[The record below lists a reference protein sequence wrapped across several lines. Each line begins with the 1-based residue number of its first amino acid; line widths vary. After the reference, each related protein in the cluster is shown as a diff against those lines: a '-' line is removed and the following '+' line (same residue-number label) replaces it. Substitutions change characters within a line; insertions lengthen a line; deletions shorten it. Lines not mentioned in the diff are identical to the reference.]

1 MRTAPITCGLR
12 AARVKTF
19 GMEFIYTFM
28 LAAMVLLAVTG
39 LFIGVMNDAANFLN
53 SAIASKAAPLRIIM
67 AVASFGIIIG
77 AITSSGMM
85 EVARSGMFH
94 PELFTFREV
103 MILYLSVMLANIILL
118 DIYNTLGL
126 PTSTTVALVFCLLGA
141 AIAASTVQIA
151 ADPAATAA
159 DLGQYINS
167 ARAMAI
173 VAGIVLSVVIAFAC
187 GAVVMYLSRL
197 LFSFRYRR
205 PFNRFGAAWCGISVT
220 AIIYFALF
228 KGLRGVLA
236 GSFVI
241 QYVEHNLLF
250 SLFILWCIS
259 SAVLFFLQRFKVN
272 ILKVNILAGTFALAL
287 AFAGNDLVN
296 FIGVPVAGFDSY
308 MLARE
313 SGDTAMHMGALAG
326 PVAAKVYLLLGAA
339 AIMIITLWTS
349 RRALSV
355 SRTELSLSNQSE
367 VREQYGSTPLSRALV
382 RIAMGINGIYGRV
395 VPQGLRQAVA
405 ARFERLPEQSRDGAS
420 YDLIRAT
427 VNLTTAAILISIA
440 TSMKLPLSTT
450 YVCFMVSMGSSLA
463 DRAWGR
469 ESAVYRISG
478 VLTVVSGWFI
488 TGLGALAIAF
498 GVGLALFY
506 GGNIAIVA
514 VTLLCGW
521 MLFRSNRR
529 KNRQAAEK
537 NLQAADPQNMDE
549 AVRATLD
556 DVART
561 MRQTTKIY
569 YRTLI
574 AVFRENRKALKEVV
588 QQSEELYEASRER
601 KYGLMAMLA
610 RMKENEM
617 NMAQYYVQVV
627 DYMGEIAKALL
638 HITRPCFEHIDN
650 NHEGLSNEQVEDLM
664 HINDEVETIFAR
676 MNTMLQHND
685 YADFDAIVELRDELF
700 ESISEAIANQLRRIR
715 TRKTSTKTNILYL
728 NILSETKTI
737 VLQSRNLVK
746 SQRYFLEHKT
756 RQK

>member
-1 MRTAPITCGLR
+1 
-12 AARVKTF
+12 
-19 GMEFIYTFM
+19 MEIIYTFM
-28 LAAMVLLAVTG
+28 LAAMILLAVTG

-53 SAIASKAAPLRIIM
+53 SAIASKAAPLKIIM
-67 AVASFGIIIG
+67 AVASCGIVVG

-85 EVARSGMFH
+85 EVARSGMFN
-94 PELFTFREV
+94 PALFTFREV

-141 AIAASTVQIA
+141 AMAASTAEIS
-151 ADPAATAA
+151 ADPEATIA
-159 DLGQYINS
+159 DLGRYINS
-167 ARAMAI
+167 GRAMAI
-173 VAGIVLSVVIAFAC
+173 VAGIVLSVVVAFAC
-187 GAVVMYLSRL
+187 GTVVMYVSRM

-205 PFNRFGAAWCGISVT
+205 MFSRCGAAWCGISVT
-220 AIIYFALF
+220 AIVYFALF
-228 KGLRGVLA
+228 KGLQGPLA
-236 GSFVI
+236 GTAVI
-241 QYVEHNLLF
+241 NYVENNMLL
-250 SLFILWCIS
+250 SLAAIWVVS
-259 SAVLFFLQRFKVN
+259 SAVLFFLQRFGIN
-272 ILKVNILAGTFALAL
+272 ILKANILAGTFALAL

-308 MLARE
+308 MMARQ
-313 SGDTAMHMGALAG
+313 SGDTAMYMGALAG

-367 VREQYGSTPLSRALV
+367 VREQYGSTPVSRALV
-382 RIAMGINGIYGRV
+382 RIAISLHNVYEKS
-395 VPQGLRQAVA
+395 VPQRLRDSIAS
-405 ARFERLPEQSRDGAS
+405 RFERLPEESREGAS

-478 VLTVVSGWFI
+478 VMTVVSGWFV
-488 TGLGALAIAF
+488 TGLGALVIAF
-498 GVGLALFY
+498 GVALALFY
-506 GGNIAIVA
+506 GGNAAIVA

-529 KNRQAAEK
+529 KNRRAVEQ
-537 NLQAADPQNMDE
+537 NPDTTDPQNVDE
-549 AVRATLD
+549 AVRTTLD
-556 DVART
+556 DVAQT

-574 AVFRENRKALKEVV
+574 ALFRENRKALKEVV
-588 QQSEELYEASRER
+588 QQSEELYATSRER
-601 KYGLMAMLA
+601 KYGLMPMLSH
-610 RMKENEM
+610 MKENEM
-617 NMAQYYVQVV
+617 NTAQYYVQVV
-627 DYMGEIAKALL
+627 DYLSEIAKALL
-638 HITRPCFEHIDN
+638 HITRPSFEHIDN

-685 YADFDAIVELRDELF
+685 FAELEATAGLRDELF
-700 ESISEAIANQLRRIR
+700 ETISEAIANQLRRIR
-715 TRKTSTKTNILYL
+715 TGKTSTKTNMLYL
-728 NILSETKTI
+728 TILSETKTI

-746 SQRYFLEHKT
+746 AQRYFLERKK
-756 RQK
+756 QQI

>member
-1 MRTAPITCGLR
+1 
-12 AARVKTF
+12 
-19 GMEFIYTFM
+19 MEFIYTFM
-28 LAAMVLLAVTG
+28 LAAMILLAVTG

-53 SAIASKAAPLRIIM
+53 SAIASKAAPLKIIM
-67 AVASFGIIIG
+67 AVASTGIIVG

-85 EVARSGMFH
+85 EVARSGMFN

-141 AIAASTVQIA
+141 AIAASAAEIA
-151 ADPAATAA
+151 ADPTATIA
-159 DLGQYINS
+159 DLGRYINS

-187 GAVVMYLSRL
+187 GSVVMYLSRL

-205 PFNRFGAAWCGISVT
+205 MFNRFGAAWCGISVT

-228 KGLRGVLA
+228 KGLKGVLA
-236 GSFVI
+236 HSAI
-241 QYVEHNLLF
+241 IRYVDENLLF
-250 SLFILWCIS
+250 SLFVIWCVS
-259 SAVLFFLQRFKVN
+259 TAVLFFLQRFKIN
-272 ILKVNILAGTFALAL
+272 ILKANILAGTFALAL

-308 MLARE
+308 TMALH
-313 SGDTAMHMGALAG
+313 SGDTSMHMGALAG

-339 AIMIITLWTS
+339 AIMIVTLWTS

-367 VREQYGSTPLSRALV
+367 VREQYGSTPVSRALV
-382 RIAMGINGIYGRV
+382 RIAMNIYSV
-395 VPQGLRQAVA
+395 YEKCVPGPLRERLAS
-405 ARFERLPEQSRDGAS
+405 RFERLPEESRDGAS

-450 YVCFMVSMGSSLA
+450 YVCFMVSMGSSLS

-478 VLTVVSGWFI
+478 VMTVVSGWFV
-488 TGLGALAIAF
+488 TGLGALVIAF
-498 GVGLALFY
+498 VVGLVLFY
-506 GGNIAIVA
+506 GGNAAIVA

-521 MLFRSNRR
+521 LLVRSNLR
-529 KNRQAAEK
+529 KNRKAAE
-537 NLQAADPQNMDE
+537 NDRQAEDPQNMDE
-549 AVRATLD
+549 AVRSTID
-556 DVART
+556 DVATT
-561 MRQTTKIY
+561 MRQITKIY

-588 QQSEELYEASRER
+588 QQSEELYETSRER

-610 RMKENEM
+610 RIKESEM
-617 NMAQYYVQVV
+617 NTAQYYVQVV
-627 DYMGEIAKALL
+627 NYMGEIAKALL

-664 HINDEVETIFAR
+664 KINDEVETIFSR
-676 MNTMLQHND
+676 MNVMLQRND
-685 YADFDAIVELRDELF
+685 YADFDAIMELRDELF
-700 ESISEAIANQLRRIR
+700 ESIAEAIANQLRRIR
-715 TRKTSTKTNILYL
+715 TRKTSTKANMLYL

-756 RQK
+756 RQI

>member
-1 MRTAPITCGLR
+1 
-12 AARVKTF
+12 
-19 GMEFIYTFM
+19 MEIIYTFM
-28 LAAMVLLAVTG
+28 LAAMILLAVTG

-53 SAIASKAAPLRIIM
+53 SAIASKAAPLKVIM
-67 AVASFGIIIG
+67 AVASCGIVVG

-85 EVARSGMFH
+85 EVARSGMFN
-94 PELFTFREV
+94 PALFTFREV
-103 MILYLSVMLANIILL
+103 MVLYLSVMLANIILL

-141 AIAASTVQIA
+141 AMAASTAEIS
-151 ADPAATAA
+151 ADPAATIA
-159 DLGQYINS
+159 DLGRYINS

-187 GAVVMYLSRL
+187 GTAVMYVSRL
-197 LFSFRYRR
+197 LFSFRYRPLFSR
-205 PFNRFGAAWCGISVT
+205 CGAAWCGISVT
-220 AIIYFALF
+220 AIVYFALF
-228 KGLRGVLA
+228 KGLQGPLA
-236 GSFVI
+236 GTAVI
-241 QYVEHNLLF
+241 NYVENNMLL
-250 SLFILWCIS
+250 SLAAIWVVS
-259 SAVLFFLQRFKVN
+259 SAALFFLQRFGIN

-308 MLARE
+308 LMARQ
-313 SGDTAMHMGALAG
+313 SGDTSMYMGALAG

-339 AIMIITLWTS
+339 TVMIVTLWTS

-367 VREQYGSTPLSRALV
+367 VREQYGSTPVSRALV
-382 RIAMGINGIYGRV
+382 RIAITLHGLYEKG
-395 VPQGLRQAVA
+395 VPQRIRDSIAS
-405 ARFERLPEQSRDGAS
+405 RFERLPEESREGAS

-478 VLTVVSGWFI
+478 VMTVVSGWFV
-488 TGLGALAIAF
+488 TGLGALVIAF
-498 GVGLALFY
+498 GVALALFY
-506 GGNIAIVA
+506 GGNAAIVA

-529 KNRQAAEK
+529 KNRRAAEQS
-537 NLQAADPQNMDE
+537 LPDADPQNVDE
-549 AVRATLD
+549 AVRTTLD
-556 DVART
+556 DVAQT

-574 AVFRENRKALKEVV
+574 ALFRENRKALKEVV
-588 QQSEELYEASRER
+588 QQSEELYDASRER
-601 KYGLMAMLA
+601 KYGLMHMLSH
-610 RMKENEM
+610 MKENEM
-617 NMAQYYVQVV
+617 NTAQYYVQVV
-627 DYMGEIAKALL
+627 DYLSEIAKALL
-638 HITRPCFEHIDN
+638 HITRPSFEHIDN

-676 MNTMLQHND
+676 MNTMLRNS
-685 YADFDAIVELRDELF
+685 DFAELEATAGLRDELF
-700 ESISEAIANQLRRIR
+700 ETISEAIANQLRRIR
-715 TRKTSTKTNILYL
+715 TGKTSTKTNMLYL
-728 NILSETKTI
+728 TILSETKTI

-746 SQRYFLEHKT
+746 AQRYFLERKK
-756 RQK
+756 QQI

>member
-39 LFIGVMNDAANFLN
+39 LFIGVMNDAANFFN

-141 AIAASTVQIA
+141 A
-151 ADPAATAA
+151 
-159 DLGQYINS
+159 
-167 ARAMAI
+167 
-173 VAGIVLSVVIAFAC
+173 
-187 GAVVMYLSRL
+187 
-197 LFSFRYRR
+197 
-205 PFNRFGAAWCGISVT
+205 
-220 AIIYFALF
+220 
-228 KGLRGVLA
+228 
-236 GSFVI
+236 
-241 QYVEHNLLF
+241 
-250 SLFILWCIS
+250 
-259 SAVLFFLQRFKVN
+259 
-272 ILKVNILAGTFALAL
+272 
-287 AFAGNDLVN
+287 
-296 FIGVPVAGFDSY
+296 
-308 MLARE
+308 
-313 SGDTAMHMGALAG
+313 
-326 PVAAKVYLLLGAA
+326 

-382 RIAMGINGIYGRV
+382 RIAMGINGIYARV
-395 VPQGLRQAVA
+395 VPQGLRQTVA

-506 GGNIAIVA
+506 GGNFAIVA

-537 NLQAADPQNMDE
+537 SLQAADPQNMDE

-715 TRKTSTKTNILYL
+715 TRKTSTKANILYL

>member
-1 MRTAPITCGLR
+1 
-12 AARVKTF
+12 
-19 GMEFIYTFM
+19 
-28 LAAMVLLAVTG
+28 
-39 LFIGVMNDAANFLN
+39 
-53 SAIASKAAPLRIIM
+53 
-67 AVASFGIIIG
+67 
-77 AITSSGMM
+77 
-85 EVARSGMFH
+85 
-94 PELFTFREV
+94 
-103 MILYLSVMLANIILL
+103 
-118 DIYNTLGL
+118 
-126 PTSTTVALVFCLLGA
+126 
-141 AIAASTVQIA
+141 
-151 ADPAATAA
+151 
-159 DLGQYINS
+159 
-167 ARAMAI
+167 MAI

-382 RIAMGINGIYGRV
+382 RIAMGINGIY
-395 VPQGLRQAVA
+395 
-405 ARFERLPEQSRDGAS
+405 LPEQSRDGAS

-537 NLQAADPQNMDE
+537 SLQAADPQNMDE

-715 TRKTSTKTNILYL
+715 TRKTSTKANILYL